1 MSLILPV
8 ILSGGSGTRLWP
20 ISRARNPK
28 QLLSLVNDSTMIQ
41 ETAMRVSDPE
51 RFLPVWTICNADHRF
66 TIAEQYR
73 KVGLTVGPIILEPV
87 GRNTAPAAAAAS
99 ALAEDPATII
109 LMLPADH
116 FIRNQEAFL
125 AAVEAGAAAAR
136 EGALVTFGI
145 VPNAPETGY
154 GYIKAGTTGTV
165 RDVEEFKEKPNQAT
179 AEAYLA
185 SGGYF
190 WNSGIF
196 MFRADTLLSEM
207 TQYSGEI
214 AQHAQAA
221 ASKAKRDEDFI
232 RLESEAFAASPKDSI
247 DYAVMEHTERAVVV
261 PVEMG
266 WSDIGSWSA
275 LWDVSAK
282 DDHRNVTK
290 GDVLLI
296 DTERS
301 LVRSESKTVIALGVR
316 DVVLV
321 NTDDAV
327 LLVDRKRSE
336 DVKKIVEMLEDRGR
350 RELTLGVQEDE
361 GEPE

>member
-1 MSLILPV
+1 
-8 ILSGGSGTRLWP
+8 
-20 ISRARNPK
+20 
-28 QLLSLVNDSTMIQ
+28 MIQ
-41 ETAMRVSDPE
+41 ETALRVSDPT
-51 RFLPVWTICNADHRF
+51 RFLPVWTICNADHKD
-66 TIAEQYR
+66 TIAEQYQ
-73 KVGLTVGPIILEPV
+73 KAGLTVGPIVLEPV
-87 GRNTAPAAAAAS
+87 GRNTAPAAAVAAAS
-99 ALAEDPATII
+99 VDDPETVI

-125 AAVEAGAAAAR
+125 AAVDAGAAAAR

-145 VPNAPETGY
+145 VPDAPETGY
-154 GYIKAGTTGTV
+154 GYIKAGAAGTV
-165 RDVEEFKEKPNQAT
+165 RQVEEFKEKPNQAT

-207 TQYSGEI
+207 DLYAEGISRQ
-214 AQHAQAA
+214 AQAA
-221 ASKAKRDEDFI
+221 VSKAERDSDVI
-232 RLESEAFAASPKDSI
+232 RLDREAFAASPKDSI

-261 PVEMG
+261 PVDMG

-282 DDHRNVTK
+282 DDHRNATK

-301 LVRSESKTVIALGVR
+301 LVRSEGKTVIALGVR
-316 DVVLV
+316 DIVLV
-321 NTDDAV
+321 NTPDAV

-350 RELTLGVQEDE
+350 VELTQGPQEDE
-361 GEPE
+361 GE